1 MEGGALSQ
9 AEIDALLSNLG
20 KQEANDEPEPQGN
33 TAKSVKPYDFRRPDK
48 FSKDQVR
55 ALQMLHETFARLMSS
70 SLSARLRTMVQS
82 KLASIDQGV
91 YNEYLR
97 QVSGSTILGIIGM
110 DPLPGNILL
119 ETSPDIAYAM
129 IDRLLGGPGRSA
141 RRLNTITDIELA
153 LLKSIFTTM
162 IQDLQDTWNNIVQL
176 TPQLKDIILNPRF
189 IQVAFQGDAVII
201 LVFEIKMGDV
211 MGTITICIPYTVLEP
226 IIPVLNAQS
235 WFALSRKNRLNDS
248 VTTIQREVYKMHVPV
263 SVILGTTDVDF
274 EELLAV
280 QPGDVIRLDSR
291 VGQELEVAVAGKV
304 KYLGLPGRVGNR
316 LATRITRVSFDNDI
330 ASAGEQVSQGSE
342 LACR

>member
-20 KQEANDEPEPQGN
+20 KQEAKDEPEAQGFP
-33 TAKSVKPYDFRRPDK
+33 AKSVKPYDFRRPDK

-97 QVSGSTILGIIGM
+97 QVSGSTILGIISM

-119 ETSPDIAYAM
+119 EASPDIAYAM

-141 RRLNTITDIELA
+141 RRFNSITDIELA

-162 IQDLQDTWNNIVQL
+162 IQDLQDTWSNIVQL
-176 TPQLKDIILNPRF
+176 TPRLKDIILNPRF

-201 LVFEIKMGDV
+201 LVFEIKLGDA

-248 VTTIQREVYKMHVPV
+248 VATIQGEIYKMSIPV
-263 SVILGTTDVDF
+263 SVILGTSDVDF

-280 QPGDVIRLDSR
+280 QPGDVIKLDSR
-291 VGQELEVAVAGKV
+291 IGQELEIAVGGRV
-304 KYLGLPGRVGNR
+304 KYLGLPGTIGNR
-316 LATRITRVSFDNDI
+316 LATRITQVKADDEVGPV
-330 ASAGEQVSQGSE
+330 GEQASQVLE
-342 LACR
+342 LTSR